1 MHLVFRGLYA
11 VCPALSPPGCD
22 VKVLRSVLP
31 NHSLIALPPTTASA
45 TSFIVLVQQSYHDCA
60 VVILC
65 TRGHEFI
72 SCGGACRCESCVR
85 VMVLLYH
92 VQHVCT

>member
-1 MHLVFRGLYA
+1 MQ
-11 VCPALSPPGCD
+11 
-22 VKVLRSVLP
+22 VLMSVLP
-31 NHSLIALPPTTASA
+31 SDSLIAPPPTTASA
-45 TSFIVLVQQSYHDCA
+45 TCFIVLVQQSYHDCA

-65 TRGHEFI
+65 TRGPEFI